1 MYKSLHTHA
10 HAHTCTHTH
19 TQAPPLSPLPVD
31 GRRSPVFGKQGRV
44 VDNGAMLRV
53 VDNFHGNKLGAEW
66 QDVQLRIER
75 LVLIQ
80 NVRQD
85 RALVPPARE
94 LEHGDVV
101 LLRLLGEG
109 VGSPLG
115 VRYGEDGNDI
125 MTLSAEDLVDLGNG
139 ERGEGGRGNK
149 KDETMGS
156 HE

>member
-1 MYKSLHTHA
+1 M
-10 HAHTCTHTH
+10 
-19 TQAPPLSPLPVD
+19 
-31 GRRSPVFGKQGRV
+31 
-44 VDNGAMLRV
+44 VDNGAMLRM
-53 VDNFHGNKLGAEW
+53 VDNLHGNELGAEW

-75 LVLIQ
+75 LVLVQ

-101 LLRLLGEG
+101 LLRLLGER

-125 MTLSAEDLVDLGNG
+125 MTLSAEDLVDLGKG
-139 ERGEGGRGNK
+139 REGRGGE
-149 KDETMGS
+149 ETKRMKQWAHTNNAFS
-156 HE
+156 FR